1 VIIDE
6 ATLAGTLTLD
16 RLTALA
22 ADAGAKVLLVG
33 DWAQLQAVD
42 ASGAFPLLASAR
54 EDTPELVEVHRF
66 VHEWERAASLDLR
79 VGRAAVLGA
88 YFRHQR
94 VREGT
99 SAQMG
104 DAAYLA
110 WRADLRAGRSSVL
123 VTESTQQMVALNE
136 RARAE
141 RILDGDTLPSR
152 EVRLGDGT
160 RASVGDLIIT
170 RHNDRRLQPMRGGW
184 VRNGD
189 RWRITD
195 VFDDGSVVAE
205 RLGMRFGGT
214 VVLPAGYVA
223 EHVDLGYAITAHRAQ
238 GLTVDTA
245 HVVVTGSTTRENL
258 YVSMTRGRESNIA
271 YVALDAPDDSHA
283 VPPPEEVTAKTVLF
297 GVLQR
302 SGIELS
308 AHQSIEAEQE
318 HWSSFAQVAA
328 EYLTIAA
335 DAQRDRWT
343 AELRSAGLTEE
354 HVDALA
360 ASDSFG
366 PLTAELRRA
375 EGDGHDLAQLVPR
388 VVAQRTLDDAE
399 DLGAVLITRLR
410 HTAPPVERSKSS
422 GSGRIVGLIPVAR
435 GAMTDEMARA
445 LVERQKLMEARADA
459 LAETAVARRAPWLRR
474 LGEPPIDPQLRGQW
488 MRDVRV
494 VAAYRDRYA
503 IQSRSALGSDAF
515 TDAQRLDAARARQAA
530 RRAASMADRATNDA
544 KHQLAL
550 EGRGLR

>member
-1 VIIDE
+1 M
-6 ATLAGTLTLD
+6 
-16 RLTALA
+16 
-22 ADAGAKVLLVG
+22 
-33 DWAQLQAVD
+33 
-42 ASGAFPLLASAR
+42 
-54 EDTPELVEVHRF
+54 HRF
-66 VHEWERAASLDLR
+66 VNEWEKVASLDLR
-79 VGRAAVLGA
+79 VGRAAVLGT
-88 YFRHQR
+88 YFRHER

-99 SAQMG
+99 SAEMI

-160 RASVGDLIIT
+160 RASVGDLVIT
-170 RHNDRRLQPMRGGW
+170 RRNDRHIHTMRGGW

-189 RWRITD
+189 RWRIHD
-195 VFDDGSVVAE
+195 VFDDGSVVAQ
-205 RLGMRFGGT
+205 RPGMKFGGT

-245 HVVVTGSTTRENL
+245 HVVVTTSTTRENL

-271 YVALDAPDDSHA
+271 YVALDVPDDSHA
-283 VPPPEEVTAKTVLF
+283 APSPDEVTAHTVLF

-318 HWSSFAQVAA
+318 HWSSFAQLAA

-335 DAQRDRWT
+335 EAQRDRWT
-343 AELRSAGLTEE
+343 AELSAAGLTRDQ
-354 HVDALA
+354 VDALA
-360 ASDSFG
+360 ASDAFG
-366 PLTAELRRA
+366 PLAAELRRA
-375 EGDGHDLAQLVPR
+375 EGDGHDIAQLLPR

-399 DLGAVLITRLR
+399 DLGAVLISRLR
-410 HTAPPVERSKSS
+410 HTASPVRRGGSS
-422 GSGRIVGLIPVAR
+422 GSSRIAGLIPVAG
-435 GAMTDEMARA
+435 GAMDDEMRRA
-445 LVERQKLMEARADA
+445 LAERQELMESRAIA
-459 LAETAVARRAPWLRR
+459 LAETAVAHREPWLRR
-474 LGEPPIDPQLRGQW
+474 LGEAPIDPQLRHEWMGQ
-488 MRDVRV
+488 VQV

-503 IQSRSALGSDAF
+503 IESRSAVGSDAV
-515 TDAQRLDAARARQAA
+515 TAAQRLDAARARQAA
-530 RRAASMADRATNDA
+530 HRAASMVDRAIINA
-544 KHQLAL
+544 QHQPAR
-550 EGRGLR
+550 GGPGLR